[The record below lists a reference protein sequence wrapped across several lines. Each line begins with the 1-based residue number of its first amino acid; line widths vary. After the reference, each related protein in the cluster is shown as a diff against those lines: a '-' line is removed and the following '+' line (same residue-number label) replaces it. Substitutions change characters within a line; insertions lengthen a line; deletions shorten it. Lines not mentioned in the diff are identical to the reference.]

1 MSGQNIALPSKE
13 VRGSL
18 SEPNKSGRGLETQIQ
33 VVLGDTFHDESGHM
47 RGCFYSSQNERKSE
61 MNALTKYSVWD
72 I

>member
-33 VVLGDTFHDESGHM
+33 VVLGDTFHNESGHM

-61 MNALTKYSVWD
+61 MNAPTKYSVWD